1 MENTER
7 PKFKKEFKPGLRRKK
22 RDDFKKKKIET
33 DFDQKILEVKRVT
46 RVTKGGKKIS
56 FRVAMLVGNKKNKVG
71 FAVGKGVDV
80 PSAIEKAKREAMAK
94 LVYVP
99 VVKDT
104 IPCEIE
110 VKYCSSLIVFKP
122 AKKGKGIIAGGVARE
137 IIKMTKIQDITTKIL
152 GKSHNVINNAQAVI
166 EAFKT
171 LEKKYQLRKEMFN
184 NTTNKKDLEK
194 KHANS

>member
-1 MENTER
+1 MEKTEK
-7 PKFKKEFKPGLRRKK
+7 PKFKKEFKPGMRRGRKPIM
-22 RDDFKKKKIET
+22 KKKSIES

-56 FRVAMLVGNKKNKVG
+56 FRVAMLIGNKKNKVG

-80 PSAIEKAKREAMAK
+80 PSAIDKAKRSAMEN
-94 LVYVP
+94 LIYVP
-99 VVKDT
+99 IVKDT
-104 IPCEIE
+104 IPCEVEI
-110 VKYCSSLIVFKP
+110 KFCSSVIVFKP
-122 AKKGKGIIAGGVARE
+122 AKKGKGIIAGGVARD

-152 GKSHNVINNAQAVI
+152 GKSHNVINNASAVM

-184 NTTNKKDLEK
+184 NKKDLEK